1 MLSTAESATAVTV
14 AGGVSFTYD
23 GLSHPA
29 TVAVTGI
36 GGLNDSPA
44 PVYSCGHAPIN
55 FRSEE
60 RRVGK
65 ECAGDTNHN
74 GSSDTKTYIIAKAE
88 SATAVT
94 VAGGVS
100 FTYDGLSHPAT
111 GALIEIGDLNDS
123 PAPVYSCGHAP
134 INFADSG
141 CTASYSFAGDANH
154 NGSSDTKT
162 YIIAKASSM

>member
-1 MLSTAESATAVTV
+1 T
-14 AGGVSFTYD
+14 
-23 GLSHPA
+23 
-29 TVAVTGI
+29 VTGI

-55 FRSEE
+55 FADSGCTACYSFTCDAYRS
-60 RRVGK
+60 VSL
-65 ECAGDTNHN
+65 H
-74 GSSDTKTYIIAKAE
+74 TKTYIIAKAE

-111 GALIEIGDLNDS
+111 VAVTGIGALDDS
-123 PAPVYSCGHAP
+123 PAPVYSCGHAH

-162 YIIAKASSM
+162 YIIAKAESA

>member
-1 MLSTAESATAVTV
+1 VEESGCVVSVFFGGDGNDTGGSGTEVFVISKAGGATAVTV

-36 GGLNDSPA
+36 GG
-44 PVYSCGHAPIN
+44 
-55 FRSEE
+55 
-60 RRVGK
+60 
-65 ECAGDTNHN
+65 
-74 GSSDTKTYIIAKAE
+74 
-88 SATAVT
+88 
-94 VAGGVS
+94 
-100 FTYDGLSHPAT
+100 
-111 GALIEIGDLNDS
+111 LNDS

-162 YIIAKASSM
+162 YIIAKAESATAVTVAGGVSFTYDGLSHPATVAVTGIGGLNDRPAPVYR

>member
-1 MLSTAESATAVTV
+1 MARYIFASDTNHNGSSDTKTYIIAKAKSATAVTV

-55 FRSEE
+55 FADS
-60 RRVGK
+60 G
-65 ECAGDTNHN
+65 CTASYSFAGDTNHN

-88 SATAVT
+88 SATAVR
-94 VAGGVS
+94 AGCAVS
-100 FTYDGLSHPAT
+100 YADGSHTQPAT
-111 GALIEIGDLNDS
+111 VTGPGSLNPS
-123 PAPVYSCGHAP
+123 APTTHS
-134 INFADSG
+134 
-141 CTASYSFAGDANH
+141 
-154 NGSSDTKT
+154 
-162 YIIAKASSM
+162 

>member
-1 MLSTAESATAVTV
+1 RRGTVANNGSKTSQIQSTTSYRMVTTCTSSDVNYTDASGTGVLTINKASSTTAVTV

-55 FRSEE
+55 F
-60 RRVGK
+60 
-65 ECAGDTNHN
+65 
-74 GSSDTKTYIIAKAE
+74 
-88 SATAVT
+88 
-94 VAGGVS
+94 
-100 FTYDGLSHPAT
+100 
-111 GALIEIGDLNDS
+111 
-123 PAPVYSCGHAP
+123 
-134 INFADSG
+134 ADSG

-162 YIIAKASSM
+162 YII

>member
-1 MLSTAESATAVTV
+1 GHAPINLADSCCAARSSFASDANHNGSSDTKTYIIAKAEGETAVPV

-36 GGLNDSPA
+36 GG
-44 PVYSCGHAPIN
+44 
-55 FRSEE
+55 
-60 RRVGK
+60 
-65 ECAGDTNHN
+65 
-74 GSSDTKTYIIAKAE
+74 
-88 SATAVT
+88 
-94 VAGGVS
+94 
-100 FTYDGLSHPAT
+100 
-111 GALIEIGDLNDS
+111 LNDS

-162 YIIAKASSM
+162 YIIAKAASATTITAGDAVIYT

>member
-1 MLSTAESATAVTV
+1 MSYIVAKVERATAVTV
-14 AGGVSFTYD
+14 AGGVSFIYD

-36 GGLNDSPA
+36 GG
-44 PVYSCGHAPIN
+44 
-55 FRSEE
+55 
-60 RRVGK
+60 
-65 ECAGDTNHN
+65 
-74 GSSDTKTYIIAKAE
+74 
-88 SATAVT
+88 
-94 VAGGVS
+94 
-100 FTYDGLSHPAT
+100 
-111 GALIEIGDLNDS
+111 LNDS

-162 YIIAKASSM
+162 YIIAKAESTTAVAAAD

>member
-55 FRSEE
+55 FADSGCTASYSFAEIGRASCRE
-60 RRVGK
+60 
-65 ECAGDTNHN
+65 
-74 GSSDTKTYIIAKAE
+74 STKTYMIAKAE

-100 FTYDGLSHPAT
+100 FT
-111 GALIEIGDLNDS
+111 
-123 PAPVYSCGHAP
+123 
-134 INFADSG
+134 
-141 CTASYSFAGDANH
+141 
-154 NGSSDTKT
+154 
-162 YIIAKASSM
+162 

>member
-1 MLSTAESATAVTV
+1 INFADSGCTASYSFSQEENDNRSLYMNAYHTCDPPSATAVTV

-55 FRSEE
+55 FADS
-60 RRVGK
+60 G
-65 ECAGDTNHN
+65 CTASYSFAGDANHN
-74 GSSDTKTYIIAKAE
+74 GSSDSKTTRMNTTHR
-88 SATAVT
+88 ATAVT

-111 GALIEIGDLNDS
+111 VA
-123 PAPVYSCGHAP
+123 V
-134 INFADSG
+134 
-141 CTASYSFAGDANH
+141 T
-154 NGSSDTKT
+154 
-162 YIIAKASSM
+162 

>member
-1 MLSTAESATAVTV
+1 GGNSYPEDVNLNRGSGTKTYIIAKAERATAVTV

-55 FRSEE
+55 F
-60 RRVGK
+60 
-65 ECAGDTNHN
+65 
-74 GSSDTKTYIIAKAE
+74 
-88 SATAVT
+88 
-94 VAGGVS
+94 
-100 FTYDGLSHPAT
+100 
-111 GALIEIGDLNDS
+111 
-123 PAPVYSCGHAP
+123 
-134 INFADSG
+134 ADSG

-162 YIIAKASSM
+162 YIIAKIGSATVGTVAGGGSVTDDGVSHPATVAVTGSDGLNE